1 MDISLLRY
9 TASSPAHSPHS
20 TPLVTLQYLVLHHPL
35 FITMAVTSPISAFY
49 EPGAPPPP
57 VPLLTHQT
65 ELYYSPTHSNTL
77 IVQEE
82 LPPNPITVKR
92 HNVASLPREPVRFT
106 ADPLEDGRASSPSD
120 SGSFESSDSELTDL
134 SDDGLIPKPDGE
146 AGRPGRGGYN
156 LETALNWNPKSFRK
170 LKVRTPFSCA

>member
-1 MDISLLRY
+1 
-9 TASSPAHSPHS
+9 
-20 TPLVTLQYLVLHHPL
+20 
-35 FITMAVTSPISAFY
+35 MAVTLPIAAFY

-65 ELYYSPTHSNTL
+65 ELYYSPTHSSTL

-82 LPPNPITVKR
+82 LPSNHITARR
-92 HNVASLPREPVRFT
+92 HSVVSLPREPVRFS
-106 ADPLEDGRASSPSD
+106 ADLLEGGRGTSPSD
-120 SGSFESSDSELTDL
+120 TGSAESSDSELTDL

-156 LETALNWNPKSFRK
+156 LETALDWNPKSFRK
-170 LKVRTPFSCA
+170 LKVCAPCSRA